1 MIPDSFYINNHMTAS
16 LEYSLQTCDTY
27 EDFEKNFS
35 TEFLDED
42 GRVGMYLENLL
53 YKYDRKAS
61 VVSFDAHLNPS
72 YVGNIINFKKNNPR
86 TTVSPQVHR
95 PRPTVRAQEEGCD
108 HLVRDHERGKPGN
121 S

>member
-53 YKYDRKAS
+53 YKYDRK
-61 VVSFDAHLNPS
+61 
-72 YVGNIINFKKNNPR
+72 
-86 TTVSPQVHR
+86 
-95 PRPTVRAQEEGCD
+95 GCD

-121 S
+121 G